1 MEKQGVSTDDAKE
14 CGSAAARKAGQIFD
28 AKWPREE
35 VGNVQVSKGEKAVQ
49 NSKAVGEH
57 ASKKALNEVKKDT
70 VIKKKKKEQSKEKG
84 ANNTEEK
91 IPKSRPNSN
100 DENGN
105 DDELDVW

>member
-1 MEKQGVSTDDAKE
+1 MFGATSQYLLNRVDSEASQPTG
-14 CGSAAARKAGQIFD
+14 
-28 AKWPREE
+28 
-35 VGNVQVSKGEKAVQ
+35 
-49 NSKAVGEH
+49 GEH